1 MTMIAKLNLSK
12 TCSRFCK
19 LINKEKITARFLKYA
34 KEITHCQFIGFL
46 SFRKFANS
54 FKFKFYEKFVDKSD
68 QFYIDY
74 VLDIICEITAEKI
87 LAHMFW
93 CMLTDFMLTVI
104 YA

>member
-19 LINKEKITARFLKYA
+19 LINREKITARFLKYA

-54 FKFKFYEKFVDKSD
+54 FKFNFMNNLLTKVINFTS
-68 QFYIDY
+68 I
-74 VLDIICEITAEKI
+74 
-87 LAHMFW
+87 MF
-93 CMLTDFMLTVI
+93 LT
-104 YA
+104 